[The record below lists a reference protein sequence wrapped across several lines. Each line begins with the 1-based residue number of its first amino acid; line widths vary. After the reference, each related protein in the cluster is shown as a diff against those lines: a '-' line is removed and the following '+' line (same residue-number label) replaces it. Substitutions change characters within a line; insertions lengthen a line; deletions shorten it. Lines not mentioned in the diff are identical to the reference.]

1 MNELSQTYEK
11 DIFYG
16 VVLVRERHFFI
27 FKGKEMESKTCCFI
41 GHRNVSITNALQR
54 TLKEWIEKLI
64 VQENVETFL
73 FGSKS
78 SFDDF
83 CFLLVSQMKKAYPHI
98 KRVYV
103 RSDYLELPK
112 CYSDCIL
119 KLYDETYM
127 PKRIE
132 NAGRASYVE
141 RNQEMI
147 ERSDFILFYYDENYA
162 PKPVRQS
169 GTQRAYE
176 YAVRKNK
183 DGKKKIINVY
193 EQG

>member
-1 MNELSQTYEK
+1 
-11 DIFYG
+11 
-16 VVLVRERHFFI
+16 
-27 FKGKEMESKTCCFI
+27 MESKTCCFI
-41 GHRNVSITNALQR
+41 GHRKVAVTSDLQR
-54 TLKEWIEKLI
+54 TLKRLIEKLI

-78 SFDDF
+78 DFDDL
-83 CFLLVSQMKKAYPHI
+83 CLLLVSETKKAYPHI

-103 RSDYLELPK
+103 RSVYPELSERYLHYL
-112 CYSDCIL
+112 L

-132 NAGRASYVE
+132 HAGRASYVE

-147 ERSDFILFYYDENYA
+147 DRSDFIVFYYDENYA

-169 GTQRAYE
+169 GTKCAYK

-183 DGKKKIINVY
+183 DEKKKIINIH
-193 EQG
+193 EQD